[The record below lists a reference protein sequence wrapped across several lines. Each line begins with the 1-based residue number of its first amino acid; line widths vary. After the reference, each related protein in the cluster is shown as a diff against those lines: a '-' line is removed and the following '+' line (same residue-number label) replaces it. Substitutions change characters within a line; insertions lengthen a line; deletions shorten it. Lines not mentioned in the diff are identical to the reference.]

1 MKQQLRSIGM
11 VIAFVVGGIFH
22 AEISPFIGWLPLGIA
37 FMLSIT
43 FIGIDTKR
51 LRPSWMH
58 LWVLLAIE
66 AIGLGA
72 WGLARALG
80 YPVLAEGLF
89 YCGAAPVAAASPII
103 VGLLRGNL
111 EFSTT
116 AMLLSQ
122 AVFALI
128 TPVVL
133 PFVVEA
139 PGMGYVEFMGIVAGQ
154 LASVLAAPAIIA
166 VLLRLVYPPC
176 RAWAPRLA
184 DVSLLAWCTNL
195 TIISAS
201 GVHRI
206 LGAGFEWADMLPLA
220 IGALLICIIGFV
232 GGYWLGYPALK
243 RECSQ
248 ALGQKNTVLTL
259 YLAGQSY
266 ATPLAYIAPV
276 FYVFFHNI
284 ANAIQLALAAR
295 ERETGNQPP
304 HPVREDR

>member
-1 MKQQLRSIGM
+1 MKQQLRSVGM

-22 AEISPFIGWLPLGIA
+22 AEFSQWLPWLPVGIA

-43 FIGIDTKR
+43 FIGVDTQR

-58 LWVLLAIE
+58 LWLLLAIE
-66 AIGLGA
+66 FIGLGA
-72 WGLARALG
+72 WAIARACG
-80 YPVLAEGLF
+80 HPVLAESLY

-103 VGLLRGNL
+103 ISLLRGNV

-116 AMLLSQ
+116 AMLMSHG
-122 AVFALI
+122 AFALL
-128 TPVVL
+128 TPFTL
-133 PFVVEA
+133 PFIVHA
-139 PGMGYVEFMGIVAGQ
+139 PQMDYVEFMGVVAGQ
-154 LASVLAAPAIIA
+154 VGSVLAAPALIA
-166 VLLRLVYPPC
+166 LVLRLAYPPC
-176 RAWAPRLA
+176 RAWAPKLS
-184 DVSLLAWCTNL
+184 DVSLIVWCVNL
-195 TIISAS
+195 TIISAA

-206 LGAGFEWADMLPLA
+206 TGAGFEWADMLPMALGALA
-220 IGALLICIIGFV
+220 ICVLGFV
-232 GGYWLGYPALK
+232 GGYWLGYPKLK

-266 ATPLAYIAPV
+266 ASPLAYIGPV

-295 ERETGNQPP
+295 EAK
-304 HPVREDR
+304 DRARSAK